1 MDGSKQCTAM
11 ASAPASAAAC
21 GHEIV
26 GQNHT
31 VRPRQRL
38 DQRGI
43 LRGRRIPQRQKKGA
57 ATGQQEARCQEDEQ
71 IPPSPA

>member
-1 MDGSKQCTAM
+1 MDDSKQCTAT

-21 GHEIV
+21 GHETV

-43 LRGRRIPQRQKKGA
+43 PRGRRIPQRQKKGA
-57 ATGQQEARCQEDEQ
+57 ATGQQEGQMPGGRAKSA
-71 IPPSPA
+71 SPA